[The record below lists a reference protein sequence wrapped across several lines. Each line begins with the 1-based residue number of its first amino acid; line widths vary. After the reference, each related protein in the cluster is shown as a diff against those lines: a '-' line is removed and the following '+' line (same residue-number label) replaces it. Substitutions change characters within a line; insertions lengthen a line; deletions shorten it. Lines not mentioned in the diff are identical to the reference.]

1 MTESE
6 AREKMVA
13 FARSLFERGLSGGS
27 SGNMSVRLGD
37 GWLLT
42 PTNSSMGTLQAE
54 TLSRVDGNWRH
65 VDGDPPTKEVF
76 LHRAMYEAR
85 ASAGAV
91 VHLHS
96 THAVAVSCLA
106 DINRADV
113 LPALT
118 PYFVMRIGRLPLVP
132 YHRPGD
138 ETLAEPVRELAREH
152 TAVLLANHGPVV
164 AAKSLEAAVSA
175 SEELEESARLFL
187 LLQNGETRSLDFA
200 QVKELRERFPIP

>member
-1 MTESE
+1 MNENE

-13 FARSLFERGLSGGS
+13 LARSLYERGLSGGS
-27 SGNMSVRLGD
+27 SGNMSMRLEN

-42 PTNSSMGTLQAE
+42 PTNSSMGSLEPKA
-54 TLSRVDGNWRH
+54 LSRMDDHWRH
-65 VDGDPPTKEVF
+65 VEGDNPTKEVF
-76 LHRAMYEAR
+76 LHRAMYQAR
-85 ASAGAV
+85 PSARAV

-106 DINRADV
+106 NTNPADV

-118 PYFVMRIGRLPLVP
+118 PYFVMRIGRLPLIP

-138 ETLAEPVRELAREH
+138 ESLADPVREQARTH

-164 AAKSLEAAVSA
+164 AAKSLEAAVNA

-187 LLQNGETRSLDFA
+187 LLQHCETRGLSA
-200 QVKELRERFPIP
+200 EQIEELREHFPIS

>member
-1 MTESE
+1 MTENE
-6 AREKMVA
+6 ARKNMVA
-13 FARSLFERGLSGGS
+13 LARSLFERGLSGGS
-27 SGNMSVRLGD
+27 SGNMSMRLED

-54 TLSRVDGNWRH
+54 ALSRVDDNWRH
-65 VDGDPPTKEVF
+65 VDGDQPTKEVF

-85 ASAGAV
+85 TSAGAV

-106 DINRADV
+106 NTDPVDV

-118 PYFVMRIGRLPLVP
+118 PYFVMRIGRLPLIP

-164 AAKSLEAAVSA
+164 AAKSLDAAVSA
-175 SEELEESARLFL
+175 SEELEESARIFL
-187 LLQNGETRSLDFA
+187 LLQNCKTRGLDAA
-200 QVKELRERFPIP
+200 QVEELRQRFPIP